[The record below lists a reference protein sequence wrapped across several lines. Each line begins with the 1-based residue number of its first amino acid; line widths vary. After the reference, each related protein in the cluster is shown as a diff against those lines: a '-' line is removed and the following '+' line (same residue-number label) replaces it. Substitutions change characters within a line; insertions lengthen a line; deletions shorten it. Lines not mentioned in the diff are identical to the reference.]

1 MYDPDNI
8 LAWLE
13 EKVRIKPCKILPK
26 LVLSCHLRSYRELED
41 VAWQENG
48 L

>member
-1 MYDPDNI
+1 VNTRLYHIKPNMSTG
-8 LAWLE
+8 
-13 EKVRIKPCKILPK
+13 RIKPCKILPK